1 MTFTVTY
8 REKNGAKVQEPGSR
22 PAPRRL
28 PESRR
33 VKRPVIGGDWK
44 YSKSR
49 WATQGGKE
57 EERLTEMSNLLGLD
71 ITKHVVAKL
80 LRPAE
85 EPGFVDRESYAAT
98 DLVFKQT
105 KRTCEV
111 CYLEESVFARLY
123 GLGELDGAWQR
134 RRGNA
139 LKKIGNGFLSAV
151 VIDLYAPV
159 GGEHVP
165 VAGGEVGEL
174 PFKGCRH
181 LGKTA
186 GISLVDGEAVV
197 GEVDL
202 AGESHHAMEY
212 PSAEVAGHETE
223 SVVAVQNGAG
233 VEAKI
238 LDADSLKS
246 ACKFHRCRFYRKTL
260 VVQDKPKNVEP
271 RCRGWFAKD
280 SRFVHEQTQCS
291 ALSHRLINKS
301 DGNCFTS
308 LKAEDFPRI
317 TTTPVLKPTSACI
330 LPNRRAVGKCK
341 SLKITFL
348 DMEEEAA

>member
-33 VKRPVIGGDWK
+33 VKRPVI
-44 YSKSR
+44 
-49 WATQGGKE
+49 
-57 EERLTEMSNLLGLD
+57 
-71 ITKHVVAKL
+71 
-80 LRPAE
+80 
-85 EPGFVDRESYAAT
+85 
-98 DLVFKQT
+98 
-105 KRTCEV
+105 
-111 CYLEESVFARLY
+111 
-123 GLGELDGAWQR
+123 
-134 RRGNA
+134 
-139 LKKIGNGFLSAV
+139 
-151 VIDLYAPV
+151 
-159 GGEHVP
+159 
-165 VAGGEVGEL
+165 
-174 PFKGCRH
+174 
-181 LGKTA
+181 
-186 GISLVDGEAVV
+186 
-197 GEVDL
+197 
-202 AGESHHAMEY
+202 
-212 PSAEVAGHETE
+212 
-223 SVVAVQNGAG
+223 GAG

-317 TTTPVLKPTSACI
+317 TTTPALRPTSACI

-341 SLKITFL
+341 SLEITFL
-348 DMEEEAA
+348 DMEEKAA